1 MYIWKISPLIEQL
14 KSDGL
19 SQKEQLKYFLTY
31 SVLMIIATDPL
42 LSVGLVYG
50 FYDAV
55 NTASMSILT
64 IVGVIYCYKVNKSI
78 DDKDFILRFVTIGL
92 PITVRLLVLSIVV
105 GILYGVVDAIF
116 LESSYLDESDT
127 YQTTSVDVLITG
139 ILLFVYYYYFA
150 SKLKCFGK

>member
-92 PITVRLLVLSIVV
+92 PITLRLLALLIVV
-105 GILYGVVDAIF
+105 GILFGVVDEIF
-116 LESSYLDESDT
+116 IESSYLDESDT
-127 YQTTSVDVLITG
+127 YQTTPVDVLFTG

-150 SKLKCFGK
+150 SKLKLFAK

>member
-14 KSDGL
+14 KSDSL

-31 SVLMIIATDPL
+31 SVLMIIASELP
-42 LSVGLVYG
+42 LSVYLDYG

-55 NTASMSILT
+55 NTVSMSILT
-64 IVGVIYCYKVNKSI
+64 IVGITYCYKVNKSI

-92 PITVRLLVLSIVV
+92 PVTLRLLALLIVV
-105 GILYGVVDAIF
+105 GILFGVVDAIF
-116 LESSYLDESDT
+116 IESSYLDESDT
-127 YQTTSVDVLITG
+127 YQTTPVDVLFTG

-150 SKLKCFGK
+150 SKLKLFAK